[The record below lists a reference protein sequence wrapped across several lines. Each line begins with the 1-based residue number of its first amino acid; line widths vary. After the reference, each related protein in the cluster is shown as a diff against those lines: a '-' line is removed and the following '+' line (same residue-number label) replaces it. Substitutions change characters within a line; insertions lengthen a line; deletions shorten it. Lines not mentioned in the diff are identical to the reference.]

1 MRVPLT
7 VNDFL
12 YRAEAV
18 SAYAAAVVDEP
29 VQPAAPVRTTT
40 YAELLTRVRGWA
52 LPATGVAEGD
62 EGAGLAG
69 GAATRASRAATP
81 RAGETWPIA
90 WMQRWLFRCRAP
102 VKQTCRRPPDRLRTQ
117 PVGFRSSGAPG
128 VSSSTATRACRR
140 PQLNSLR

>member
-29 VQPAAPVRTTT
+29 VQPAAPARTTT

-62 EGAGLAG
+62 EGAGLGWRSRDPSVAG
-69 GAATRASRAATP
+69 GNTE
-81 RAGETWPIA
+81 G
-90 WMQRWLFRCRAP
+90 
-102 VKQTCRRPPDRLRTQ
+102 
-117 PVGFRSSGAPG
+117 G
-128 VSSSTATRACRR
+128 
-140 PQLNSLR
+140 